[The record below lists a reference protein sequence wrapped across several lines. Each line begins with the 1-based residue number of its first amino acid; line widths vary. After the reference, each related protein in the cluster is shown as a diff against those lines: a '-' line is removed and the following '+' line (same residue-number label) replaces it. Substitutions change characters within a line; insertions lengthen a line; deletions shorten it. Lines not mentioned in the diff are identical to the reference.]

1 MRGFLDTADGDR
13 REGAVFRFNF
23 TLPRILE
30 GQKASERPLRFC
42 LKFRTMHVTGS
53 FKIQF

>member
-13 REGAVFRFNF
+13 RERAVFRFNF

-30 GQKASERPLRFC
+30 GQKASERRLRFC